1 MPFFSSLAV
10 FLYKIIIL
18 TLLNYKMCGNNYSKI
33 PVVEAAMIVSTKL
46 NKNNLYIYLDGELDQ
61 SIAGALRAQLD
72 KYLED
77 VNAKNVI
84 LNLKKLSFMDST
96 GIGLIL
102 GRYKK
107 LKSKNIPLFIN
118 EPSQQIDKVLKVSG
132 LYTIIPLI

>member
-1 MPFFSSLAV
+1 
-10 FLYKIIIL
+10 
-18 TLLNYKMCGNNYSKI
+18 
-33 PVVEAAMIVSTKL
+33 MIVSTKL

-61 SIAGALRAQLD
+61 SVAGPLRAQLD
-72 KYLED
+72 RYLD
-77 VNAKNVI
+77 DINAKNVI

-96 GIGLIL
+96 GVGLIL

>member
-1 MPFFSSLAV
+1 
-10 FLYKIIIL
+10 
-18 TLLNYKMCGNNYSKI
+18 
-33 PVVEAAMIVSTKL
+33 MIVSTKL

>member
-1 MPFFSSLAV
+1 
-10 FLYKIIIL
+10 
-18 TLLNYKMCGNNYSKI
+18 
-33 PVVEAAMIVSTKL
+33 MIVSTKL

-61 SIAGALRAQLD
+61 SVASDLRTQLD
-72 KYLED
+72 KYLDD

-107 LKSKNIPLFIN
+107 LKNKNIPLFIN
-118 EPSQQIDKVLKVSG
+118 EPSTHIDKLLKISG
-132 LYTIIPLI
+132 LYSIIPLI